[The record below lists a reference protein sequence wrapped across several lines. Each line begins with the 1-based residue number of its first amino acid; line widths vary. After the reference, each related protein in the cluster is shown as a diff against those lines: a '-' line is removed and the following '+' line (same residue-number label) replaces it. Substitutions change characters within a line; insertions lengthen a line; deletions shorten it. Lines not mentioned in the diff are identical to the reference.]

1 MIGVLEQQ
9 AHLISGLARARGARL
24 VLAESCT
31 AGLVAHFLSRIPGAS
46 DWWCGSAVVY
56 RNATKTAWLHIDADS
71 LADPVIGPVSAPTT
85 VAMTTGVLAV
95 TPEATLAAGVTGHLG
110 PQSPPGLDGVLY
122 VATEFRYGEAL
133 RRATVERYQLS
144 SQLPPDSPFTT
155 LRLHRQHEAALM
167 VLRRLHAVLA
177 AAPSP
182 Q

>member
-1 MIGVLEQQ
+1 MIGVLEQHVQ
-9 AHLISGLARARGARL
+9 MISDLARERGARL

-46 DWWCGSAVVY
+46 DWLCGSAVVY
-56 RNATKTAWLHIDADS
+56 RNATKTAWLHVDAEA
-71 LADPVIGPVSAPTT
+71 LADPVIGPVSAPTAA
-85 VAMTTGVLAV
+85 AMTSGALSI
-95 TPEATLAAGVTGHLG
+95 TPEATLAASVTGHLG

-122 VATEFRYGEAL
+122 VATEFRYGEEH

-144 SQLPPDSPFTT
+144 RQLPPDSPFAT

-177 AAPSP
+177 TGPAMA
-182 Q
+182 